1 MDETGKP
8 QTIGLWMTSAL
19 VVGTII
25 GAGIF
30 MLPVSLAPLGRNAI
44 WGWVISGIGVM
55 CIAYAFAQ
63 VSKLGGEGIQANIER
78 EFGPTT
84 AFIVTWAFWVSNWTA
99 QASVALAIGS
109 TLSFIAPDLIGESA
123 RVPVGLAFVAL
134 LTVINAMGVRA
145 AGGFSLVTV
154 AIKILPLFAVVAIFL
169 LRGAGGGKFA
179 PLAEIPVSLANLAA
193 ATAMTFF
200 ALTGFE
206 AATAPVGKVRDPSR
220 TVPRALIGGTLFVV
234 IVYMLAGTGV
244 QMLAPATAVAASSS
258 PFPDVIAAYLGDNA
272 AALAVVAVTIS
283 AIGCLNGLML
293 ATGELGY
300 SMALRGDLP
309 AAMKRT
315 RADGTPIVAQ
325 LVSTGVTALILL
337 ANSSRATANLYTFII
352 LLSTAAIVILYFI
365 GSLAAWKA
373 TRAVRSRTIIGL
385 ALAFVLFAAF
395 GTGVEA
401 CLWSLALLAVGLAVR
416 WLMHRL
422 NARAG
427 SSPAA
432 EAR

>member
-1 MDETGKP
+1 MGESGKP
-8 QTIGLWMTSAL
+8 QMIGIWMTTAL

-44 WGWVISGIGVM
+44 YGWAISGIGVM

-63 VSKLGGEGIQANIER
+63 VSRLGGEGIQANVER
-78 EFGPTT
+78 EFGPTP
-84 AFIVTWAFWVSNWTA
+84 AFIMAWTFWVSNWTA

-109 TLSFIAPDLIGESA
+109 TLSFIAPNLIDEAA

-134 LTVINAMGVRA
+134 LTIINAMGVRA

-154 AIKILPLFAVVAIFL
+154 AIKVLPLFAVVAIFL
-169 LRGAGGGKFA
+169 MRGASGGDFA
-179 PLAEIPVSLANLAA
+179 PLAPAPVNLANLAA

-220 TVPRALIGGTLFVV
+220 TIPRAVIGGSLFVV
-234 IVYMLAGTGV
+234 ILYMLAGTGV
-244 QMLAPATAVAASSS
+244 QLLAPATAITASSA

-309 AAMKRT
+309 TIMKKT
-315 RADGTPIVAQ
+315 RADGTPVVAQ
-325 LVSTGVTALILL
+325 LVSMVLTALILL
-337 ANSSRATANLYTFII
+337 ANSSRATASLYTFII
-352 LLSTAAIVILYFI
+352 LISTAAIVVLYFI
-365 GSLAAWKA
+365 GCLAAWKA
-373 TRAVRSRTIIGL
+373 TPAGRRPAIAV
-385 ALAFVLFAAF
+385 ALLFVVFAAY
-395 GTGVEA
+395 GTGLEA
-401 CLWSLALLAVGLAVR
+401 CLWSFALLAIGLGIR
-416 WLMHRL
+416 WVMQRL
-422 NARAG
+422 NALSTTAT
-427 SSPAA
+427 
-432 EAR
+432 